1 MVLSYMVLNLF
12 KESAK
17 MSLELVGLLLELL
30 LELLLLL
37 LYAFYHVLIRGREAP
52 PYNYVINAYSRSSS
66 KSSSRSSSS
75 SSSRPSSSRDIL
87 AIFSKMFRPI

>member
-1 MVLSYMVLNLF
+1 MDIFGFVFLGLSAKSKVFSAPRAFSMRVTSNSVYTSFGKGYMVLSYMVLNLF

-37 LYAFYHVLIRGREAP
+37 LYAFIT
-52 PYNYVINAYSRSSS
+52 
-66 KSSSRSSSS
+66 
-75 SSSRPSSSRDIL
+75 
-87 AIFSKMFRPI
+87 

>member
-1 MVLSYMVLNLF
+1 MGPSYMGLNLF

-30 LELLLLL
+30 LELPLLL

-52 PYNYVINAYSRSSS
+52 PFNYVMNTYSRSSS
-66 KSSSRSSSS
+66 SISRSNSTANVS
-75 SSSRPSSSRDIL
+75 
-87 AIFSKMFRPI
+87 